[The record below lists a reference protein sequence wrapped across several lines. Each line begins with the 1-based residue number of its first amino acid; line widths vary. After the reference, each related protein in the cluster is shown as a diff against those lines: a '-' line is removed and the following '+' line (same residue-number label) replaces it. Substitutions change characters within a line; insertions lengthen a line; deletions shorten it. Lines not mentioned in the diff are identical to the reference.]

1 MTTTSFIWCLVLV
14 VAVMV
19 LGYVRLCLNYRRN
32 IRKVAFMFDA
42 IDASDF
48 TFSFSTKGVSGSD
61 AMLNKSLNR
70 IKQILV
76 NARDEAVE
84 REKYYEQIMDAA
96 GTGLLVVDGAGHIL
110 QHNVAATRLLHRP
123 VLTHMEQV
131 GQQFADGSLSVRETY
146 TTLRNKR
153 VRIVAFSDI
162 NGELANREVDSWIKL
177 IRVLTH
183 EIMNTITPIT
193 SLSQS
198 LLQQASGEQRE
209 GLEVINKTG
218 TELMAFVENYRRFTH
233 VPQPQPRLFYAKP
246 FLERMAT
253 LADADGRVGVSV
265 KPADLLVYADEGLM
279 GRVVTNLLKNA
290 KEAVACAQDEEGGGD
305 GNPQHDS
312 SPQHDGSKVWIE
324 AYTGDDDSVVI
335 DICDDAALIAPDVA
349 QHVFVPFFTT
359 KQGGS
364 GIGLPLSRQIM
375 RVSGGTLELV
385 QDAKARKTVFR
396 MKI

>member
-265 KPADLLVYADEGLM
+265 EPADLLVYADEGLM

-305 GNPQHDS
+305 GGPQRD
-312 SPQHDGSKVWIE
+312 SKVWIE
-324 AYTGDDDSVVI
+324 AYPGDDDSVVI

>member
-14 VAVMV
+14 VAVMA

-110 QHNVAATRLLHRP
+110 QHNVAATRLLHRS

-198 LLQQASGEQRE
+198 LLQQARGEQRE

-265 KPADLLVYADEGLM
+265 EPADLLVYADEGLM

-305 GNPQHDS
+305 GGPQRD
-312 SPQHDGSKVWIE
+312 SKVWIE
-324 AYTGDDDSVVI
+324 AYTGDVDSVVI
-335 DICDDAALIAPDVA
+335 DVCDDAALIAPDVA

>member
-84 REKYYEQIMDAA
+84 REKCYEQIMDAA

-110 QHNVAATRLLHRP
+110 QHNVAATRLLHRS

-198 LLQQASGEQRE
+198 LLQQARGEQRE

-253 LADADGRVGVSV
+253 LADADGKVGVNV
-265 KPADLLVYADEGLM
+265 EPADLLVYADEGLM

-305 GNPQHDS
+305 GGPQRD
-312 SPQHDGSKVWIE
+312 SKVWIE

-335 DICDDAALIAPDVA
+335 DVCDDAALIAPDVA

>member
-1 MTTTSFIWCLVLV
+1 MTTTSFFWCLVLV

-19 LGYVRLCLNYRRN
+19 LGYVRLYLSYRRN

-48 TFSFSTKGVSGSD
+48 TFSFSTQGVSGSD

-96 GTGLLVVDGAGHIL
+96 GTGLLVVDEAGHIL
-110 QHNVAATRLLHRP
+110 QHNVAATRLLHRS

-131 GQQFADGSLSVRETY
+131 GQQFVDGSLSVRETY

-198 LLQQASGEQRE
+198 LLQQARGEQRE

-246 FLERMAT
+246 FLVRMAT

-265 KPADLLVYADEGLM
+265 RPADLLVYADEGLM

-290 KEAVACAQDEEGGGD
+290 KEAVACAQDEEGSGD
-305 GNPQHDS
+305 GSSQRDS
-312 SPQHDGSKVWIE
+312 SAQRDSKVWIE

-349 QHVFVPFFTT
+349 QQVFVPFFTT

>member
-19 LGYVRLCLNYRRN
+19 LGYVRLYLSYRRN
-32 IRKVAFMFDA
+32 ISKVAFMFDA

-61 AMLNKSLNR
+61 VMLNKSLNR

-96 GTGLLVVDGAGHIL
+96 GTGLLVVDEAGHIL
-110 QHNVAATRLLHRP
+110 QHNVAATRLLHRS

-198 LLQQASGEQRE
+198 LLQQAKGEQRE

-233 VPQPQPRLFYAKP
+233 VPQPQPRLFYAKS

-305 GNPQHDS
+305 GSAQRNG
-312 SPQHDGSKVWIE
+312 SPQRDGKVWIE

-349 QHVFVPFFTT
+349 QQVFVPFFTT

>member
-48 TFSFSTKGVSGSD
+48 TFSFSTRGVSGSD

-123 VLTHMEQV
+123 VLTHMDQV

-198 LLQQASGEQRE
+198 LLQQARGEQRE

-265 KPADLLVYADEGLM
+265 EPADLLVYADEGLM

-305 GNPQHDS
+305 G
-312 SPQHDGSKVWIE
+312 SPQRDSKVWIE

>member
-48 TFSFSTKGVSGSD
+48 TFSFSTRGVNGSD

-110 QHNVAATRLLHRP
+110 QHNVAATRLLHRS

-198 LLQQASGEQRE
+198 LLQQARGEQRE

-305 GNPQHDS
+305 G
-312 SPQHDGSKVWIE
+312 SPQRDSKVWIE
-324 AYTGDDDSVVI
+324 AYTGDDDSAVI
-335 DICDDAALIAPDVA
+335 DVCDDATLIAPDVA

>member
-198 LLQQASGEQRE
+198 LLQQARGEQRE

-218 TELMAFVENYRRFTH
+218 TELMAFVENYWRFTH

-253 LADADGRVGVSV
+253 LADADGKVGVSV
-265 KPADLLVYADEGLM
+265 EPADLLVYADEGLM

-305 GNPQHDS
+305 G
-312 SPQHDGSKVWIE
+312 SPQRDSKVWIE

-335 DICDDAALIAPDVA
+335 DVCDDAALIAPDVA

>member
-14 VAVMV
+14 VAVMG

-84 REKYYEQIMDAA
+84 REKYYEQIMDAV

-265 KPADLLVYADEGLM
+265 EPADLLVYADEGLM

-290 KEAVACAQDEEGGGD
+290 KEAVACAQDEEGSGD
-305 GNPQHDS
+305 GGPQRD
-312 SPQHDGSKVWIE
+312 SKVWIE

-335 DICDDAALIAPDVA
+335 DVCDDAVLIAPDVA

>member
-1 MTTTSFIWCLVLV
+1 MTTTSFFWCLVLV
-14 VAVMV
+14 VAVMG

-32 IRKVAFMFDA
+32 ISKVAFMFDA

-48 TFSFSTKGVSGSD
+48 TFSFSTKGVGCSD

-146 TTLRNKR
+146 TMLRNKR

-265 KPADLLVYADEGLM
+265 EPADLLVYADEGLM

-290 KEAVACAQDEEGGGD
+290 KEAVTCAQDEEGGGD
-305 GNPQHDS
+305 G
-312 SPQHDGSKVWIE
+312 SPQHDGKVWIE

-335 DICDDAALIAPDVA
+335 DVCDDAALIAPDVA

>member
-19 LGYVRLCLNYRRN
+19 LGYVHLCLSYRRN

-110 QHNVAATRLLHRP
+110 QHNVAAIRLLHRP

-198 LLQQASGEQRE
+198 LLQQARGEQRE

-233 VPQPQPRLFYAKP
+233 VPQPQPRLFYVKP

-253 LADADGRVGVSV
+253 LADANGKVGVSV
-265 KPADLLVYADEGLM
+265 EPADLLVYADEGLM

-305 GNPQHDS
+305 G
-312 SPQHDGSKVWIE
+312 SPQRDSKVWIE

-335 DICDDAALIAPDVA
+335 DVCDDAALIAPDVA

>member
-1 MTTTSFIWCLVLV
+1 MTTSSFIWCLVLV
-14 VAVMV
+14 VAVMG

-198 LLQQASGEQRE
+198 LLQQAKGEQRE

-305 GNPQHDS
+305 GNPQRD
-312 SPQHDGSKVWIE
+312 SKVWIE

-335 DICDDAALIAPDVA
+335 DVCDDAALIAPDVA

>member
-1 MTTTSFIWCLVLV
+1 MTTTSFIWCLVLI
-14 VAVMV
+14 VAVMG
-19 LGYVRLCLNYRRN
+19 LGYVRLCLSYRRN

-48 TFSFSTKGVSGSD
+48 TFSFSTQGVSGSD

-84 REKYYEQIMDAA
+84 REKYYEQIMDAV

-253 LADADGRVGVSV
+253 LADADGKVGVSV
-265 KPADLLVYADEGLM
+265 EPADLLVYADEGLM

-290 KEAVACAQDEEGGGD
+290 KEAVACAQDEEGSGD
-305 GNPQHDS
+305 G
-312 SPQHDGSKVWIE
+312 SPQRDSKVWIE

-335 DICDDAALIAPDVA
+335 DVCDDAALIAPDVA

>member
-14 VAVMV
+14 VAVMG

-84 REKYYEQIMDAA
+84 REKYYEQIMDAV

-265 KPADLLVYADEGLM
+265 EPADLLVYADEGLM

-305 GNPQHDS
+305 GGPQRD
-312 SPQHDGSKVWIE
+312 SKVWIE

>member
-198 LLQQASGEQRE
+198 LLQQARGEQRE

-253 LADADGRVGVSV
+253 LADADGRVSVSV
-265 KPADLLVYADEGLM
+265 EPADLLVYADEGLM
-279 GRVVTNLLKNA
+279 GRVVINLLKNA

-305 GNPQHDS
+305 G
-312 SPQHDGSKVWIE
+312 SPQRDSKVWIE

-335 DICDDAALIAPDVA
+335 DVCDDAALIAPDVA

>member
-1 MTTTSFIWCLVLV
+1 MTTTSFFWCLVLV

-19 LGYVRLCLNYRRN
+19 LGYVRLYLSYRRN
-32 IRKVAFMFDA
+32 ISKVAFMFDA

-48 TFSFSTKGVSGSD
+48 TFSFSTQGVSGSD

-96 GTGLLVVDGAGHIL
+96 GTGLLVVDEAGHIL
-110 QHNVAATRLLHRP
+110 QHNVAATRLLHRS

-131 GQQFADGSLSVRETY
+131 GQLFADGSLSVRETY

-198 LLQQASGEQRE
+198 LLQQAKGEQRE

-233 VPQPQPRLFYAKP
+233 VPQPQPRLFYAKS

-305 GNPQHDS
+305 GSAQRNG
-312 SPQHDGSKVWIE
+312 SPQRDGKVWIE

-349 QHVFVPFFTT
+349 QQVFVPFFTT

>member
-84 REKYYEQIMDAA
+84 REKYYEQIMDAV

-253 LADADGRVGVSV
+253 LADADGKVGVSV
-265 KPADLLVYADEGLM
+265 EPADLLVYADEGLM

-290 KEAVACAQDEEGGGD
+290 KEAVACAQDEEGRGD
-305 GNPQHDS
+305 GNPQRD
-312 SPQHDGSKVWIE
+312 SKVWIE

-335 DICDDAALIAPDVA
+335 DVCDDAALIAPDVA

>member
-1 MTTTSFIWCLVLV
+1 MTTTSFFWCLVLV

-19 LGYVRLCLNYRRN
+19 LGYVRLYLSYRRN
-32 IRKVAFMFDA
+32 ISKVAFMFDA

-48 TFSFSTKGVSGSD
+48 TFSFSTQGVSGSD

-76 NARDEAVE
+76 NARDEAVK

-96 GTGLLVVDGAGHIL
+96 GTGLLVVDEAGHIL
-110 QHNVAATRLLHRP
+110 QHNVAATRLLHRS

-198 LLQQASGEQRE
+198 LLQQAKGEQRE

-246 FLERMAT
+246 FLECMAT

-305 GNPQHDS
+305 G
-312 SPQHDGSKVWIE
+312 SPQRDSKVWIE

-349 QHVFVPFFTT
+349 QQVFVPFFTT

>member
-14 VAVMV
+14 VAVMA
-19 LGYVRLCLNYRRN
+19 LGYVRLCLSYRRN

-84 REKYYEQIMDAA
+84 REKYYEQIMDAV

-110 QHNVAATRLLHRP
+110 QHNVAATRLLHRS

-198 LLQQASGEQRE
+198 LLQQARGEQRE

-253 LADADGRVGVSV
+253 LADADGKVGVSV
-265 KPADLLVYADEGLM
+265 EPADLLVYADEGLM

-290 KEAVACAQDEEGGGD
+290 KEAVACAQDEEGSGD
-305 GNPQHDS
+305 G
-312 SPQHDGSKVWIE
+312 SPQRDSMVWIE

-335 DICDDAALIAPDVA
+335 DVCDDAALIAPDVA

>member
-14 VAVMV
+14 VAVMG

-76 NARDEAVE
+76 NSRDEAVE
-84 REKYYEQIMDAA
+84 REKYYEQIMDAV

-198 LLQQASGEQRE
+198 LLQQARGEQRE

-253 LADADGRVGVSV
+253 LADADGKVGVSV
-265 KPADLLVYADEGLM
+265 EPADLLVYADEGLM

-290 KEAVACAQDEEGGGD
+290 KEAVACAQDEEGSGD
-305 GNPQHDS
+305 GNPQRD
-312 SPQHDGSKVWIE
+312 SKVWIE

-335 DICDDAALIAPDVA
+335 DVCDDAALIAPDVA

>member
-1 MTTTSFIWCLVLV
+1 MTTTSFFWCLVLV

-19 LGYVRLCLNYRRN
+19 LGYVRLYLSYRRN

-48 TFSFSTKGVSGSD
+48 TFSFSTQGVSGSD

-96 GTGLLVVDGAGHIL
+96 GTGLLVVDEAGHIL
-110 QHNVAATRLLHRP
+110 PPNVAAPRLLHRS
-123 VLTHMEQV
+123 VLTHMAQV
-131 GQQFADGSLSVRETY
+131 GQQLVDGSLSVRETY

-198 LLQQASGEQRE
+198 LLQQARGEQRE

-290 KEAVACAQDEEGGGD
+290 KEAVACAQDEEGSG
-305 GNPQHDS
+305 DS
-312 SPQHDGSKVWIE
+312 SAQRDSKVWIE

-349 QHVFVPFFTT
+349 QQVFVPFFTT

>member
-19 LGYVRLCLNYRRN
+19 LGYVHLYLSYRRN
-32 IRKVAFMFDA
+32 ISKVAFMFDA

-48 TFSFSTKGVSGSD
+48 TFSFSTQGVSGSD

-96 GTGLLVVDGAGHIL
+96 GTGLLVVDEAGHIL
-110 QHNVAATRLLHRP
+110 QHNVAAARLLHRP

-198 LLQQASGEQRE
+198 LLQQAKGEQRE

-233 VPQPQPRLFYAKP
+233 VPQPQPRLFYAKS

-290 KEAVACAQDEEGGGD
+290 KEAVACAQDEEGSGD
-305 GNPQHDS
+305 GSSQRDG
-312 SPQHDGSKVWIE
+312 SPQRDGKVWIE

-349 QHVFVPFFTT
+349 QQVFVPFFTT

>member
-14 VAVMV
+14 VAVMG

-48 TFSFSTKGVSGSD
+48 TFSFSTRGVSGSD

-110 QHNVAATRLLHRP
+110 QHNVAATRLLHRS

-162 NGELANREVDSWIKL
+162 NGELVNREVDSWIKL

-253 LADADGRVGVSV
+253 LAD
-265 KPADLLVYADEGLM
+265 LLVYADEGLM

-305 GNPQHDS
+305 GGPQRDS
-312 SPQHDGSKVWIE
+312 SPQHDDSKVWIE

-335 DICDDAALIAPDVA
+335 DVCDDAALIAPDVA

>member
-19 LGYVRLCLNYRRN
+19 LGYVHLYLSYRRN
-32 IRKVAFMFDA
+32 ISKVAFMFDA

-48 TFSFSTKGVSGSD
+48 TFSFSTQGVSGSD

-96 GTGLLVVDGAGHIL
+96 GTGLLVVDEAGHIL
-110 QHNVAATRLLHRP
+110 QHNVAATRLLHRS

-198 LLQQASGEQRE
+198 LLQQAKGEQRE

-290 KEAVACAQDEEGGGD
+290 KEAVACAQDEEGSGD
-305 GNPQHDS
+305 GSAQRDGS
-312 SPQHDGSKVWIE
+312 SQRDSKVWIE

-349 QHVFVPFFTT
+349 QQVFVPFFTT

>member
-1 MTTTSFIWCLVLV
+1 MTTTSFFWCLVLV

-19 LGYVRLCLNYRRN
+19 LGYVHLYLNYRRN
-32 IRKVAFMFDA
+32 ISKVAFMFDA

-48 TFSFSTKGVSGSD
+48 TFSFSTQGVSGSD

-96 GTGLLVVDGAGHIL
+96 GTGLLVVDEAGHIL
-110 QHNVAATRLLHRP
+110 QHNVAATRLLHRS

-131 GQQFADGSLSVRETY
+131 GQLFADGSLSVRETY

-198 LLQQASGEQRE
+198 LLQQAKGEQRE

-233 VPQPQPRLFYAKP
+233 VPQPQPRLFYAKS

-265 KPADLLVYADEGLM
+265 KPADLLVYADEDLM

-305 GNPQHDS
+305 GSAQRNG
-312 SPQHDGSKVWIE
+312 SPQRDGKVWIE

-349 QHVFVPFFTT
+349 QQVFVPFFTT

>member
-110 QHNVAATRLLHRP
+110 QHNVAATRLLHRS

-198 LLQQASGEQRE
+198 LLQQARGEQRE

-253 LADADGRVGVSV
+253 LADVDSKVGVSV
-265 KPADLLVYADEGLM
+265 EPADLLVYADEGLM

-305 GNPQHDS
+305 GS
-312 SPQHDGSKVWIE
+312 SQRDGKVWIE

-349 QHVFVPFFTT
+349 QQVFVPFFTT